1 MLCSSSSDGCVDGEA
16 DDQQQ
21 QDVEDAEDGQ
31 PAVLGALTNQIQPS
45 YHVFIIRAE
54 CPAVH
59 QPQLTCTIT
68 PQLMASSPSS
78 CSSSVSRPGP
88 AMMST
93 PRPSR
98 TSLQKS

>member
-1 MLCSSSSDGCVDGEA
+1 MLCSSSSDGGVDGEA

-59 QPQLTCTIT
+59 QPQLTW
-68 PQLMASSPSS
+68 
-78 CSSSVSRPGP
+78 GP
-88 AMMST
+88 ME
-93 PRPSR
+93 
-98 TSLQKS
+98 Q